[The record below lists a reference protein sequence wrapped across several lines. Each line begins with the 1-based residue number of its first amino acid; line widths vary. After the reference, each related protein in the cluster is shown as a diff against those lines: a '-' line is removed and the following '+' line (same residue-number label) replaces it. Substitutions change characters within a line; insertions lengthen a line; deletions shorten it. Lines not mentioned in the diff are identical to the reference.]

1 MAKLQPVRGTHDLL
15 PDQALAFRRVVDAA
29 RMVAGRYGYR
39 EMATPIFEFSE
50 VFKRTLG
57 DTSDIVTKEMYT
69 FTDRSGAEVT
79 LRPEGTAGVARAV
92 ISGGLAQHMPLK
104 YFYAGPMFRYERPQ
118 KGRLRQ
124 FHQIGVELLGV
135 AEPIGDVEI
144 IALGAA
150 ILDEL
155 GVAERTT
162 LELNTLGNTESRE
175 AYRGV
180 LVDYFEARRDELS
193 EDSLSRLTRNPL
205 RILDSKDPGDRAVVA
220 EAPLLGDSLD
230 ALSADF
236 SASVQAGLDR
246 LGIVYDLN
254 PRLVRG
260 LDYYCHTAFEFT
272 TDSLGA
278 QGAVIAGGRYD
289 GLVGQMGGPETPG
302 IGWAGGIERLSML
315 AGEPPPPP
323 RPIAAGSG
331 RPRGGGGNPRSCRPA
346 APCRACRGGRLPGQ
360 SEAPVESGGSA
371 QRARGGHPGRG
382 RTRPGHGDRE
392 GSRQRR
398 SGRGRPRRPGRPAGI
413 VFLRRGTAGEHRRKA
428 RQAAATP

>member
-15 PDQALAFRRVVDAA
+15 PDRARAFRRVADAA
-29 RMVAGRYGYR
+29 RTVAGRYGYH

-135 AEPIGDVEI
+135 AEPVGDVEV

-150 ILDEL
+150 ILEEL
-155 GVAERTT
+155 GVAARTT
-162 LELNTLGNTESRE
+162 LELNTLGNTDSRE
-175 AYRGV
+175 AYRRV
-180 LVDYFEARRDELS
+180 LVDYLEARRDELS
-193 EDSLSRLTRNPL
+193 EESLSRLARNPL
-205 RILDSKDPGDRAVVA
+205 RILDSKNAGDREVVA
-220 EAPLLGDSLD
+220 DAPLLGDSLD
-230 ALSADF
+230 AESAEF
-236 SASVQAGLDR
+236 FASVRAGLER
-246 LGIVYDLN
+246 LGIAYTLN

-272 TDSLGA
+272 TDALGA

-289 GLVGQMGGPETPG
+289 GLVAQMGGPETAG

-315 AGEPPPPP
+315 ADEPDPAP
-323 RPIAAGSG
+323 RPIALVPVGAEAEIETLALADRLRRAGLVIELGYRGSLRRRLSRADRLNACAAVILGEDELAREVATVRDLDSG
-331 RPRGGGGNPRSCRPA
+331 EQEEVALSA
-346 APCRACRGGRLPGQ
+346 LAGRL
-360 SEAPVESGGSA
+360 A
-371 QRARGGHPGRG
+371 QF
-382 RTRPGHGDRE
+382 
-392 GSRQRR
+392 S
-398 SGRGRPRRPGRPAGI
+398 
-413 VFLRRGTAGEHRRKA
+413 
-428 RQAAATP
+428 